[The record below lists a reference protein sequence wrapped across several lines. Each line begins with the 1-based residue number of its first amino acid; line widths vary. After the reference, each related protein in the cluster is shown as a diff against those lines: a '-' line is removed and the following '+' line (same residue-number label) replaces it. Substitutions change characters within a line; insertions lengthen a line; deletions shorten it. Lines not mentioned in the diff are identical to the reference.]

1 MLLSQYSY
9 LYTATANK
17 TSKYNVISLN
27 KSNLP
32 LHIACFVKTV
42 SVALCWCVVIA
53 ARNNHLKHNTHSRA
67 TFDFESFAERLN
79 SNNWTTGNFV
89 VRRTRTRF
97 ADSSFTVAGP
107 AAWNSL
113 PVHIRTIQSHSAF
126 CRCHLKTHLFANW
139 LNCINIYFSCIYYLF
154 LCTYYFN

>member
-1 MLLSQYSY
+1 MFDVFHGTAPEY
-9 LYTATANK
+9 LTD
-17 TSKYNVISLN
+17 
-27 KSNLP
+27 
-32 LHIACFVKTV
+32 
-42 SVALCWCVVIA
+42 LC
-53 ARNNHLKHNTHSRA
+53 SRCS
-67 TFDFESFAERLN
+67 DQRLR
-79 SNNWTTGNFV
+79 SSTRGNFV

-126 CRCHLKTHLFANW
+126 CRHLKTHLFANW

-154 LCTYYFN
+154 LCTYYFNQAHFVTRCWAPVEQRHSQYVMMMMMMMPSSIGVCIQHDQGQSVLIIAI